1 MSKKTTGKREQ
12 NSSEFGVT
20 PSGKRLYKTFN
31 PADWQPTIQN
41 TPQQVD
47 PSCMTANNDLELILN
62 RIESAS
68 IDIAPSYADWR
79 DLGFALADALG
90 ESGRNYFH
98 RLSRFYPSYSQSE
111 TDKQYSACLASHGH
125 GITIKT
131 LYHLAKSAGIDIAIK
146 TQTNSIASK
155 KGNHNN
161 QKNHSSDNIP
171 PIPQTGDLE
180 EMSCQRVQR
189 SNSFKPMPSAA
200 DIAGPELG
208 NVDFSPMGE
217 PDGATLPAFP
227 KEIFETLPG
236 LLHAI
241 TSNADSPEDADL
253 LLLGSLT
260 VFSACIPNVYGV
272 YGQHEVYPNLFL
284 FVTAKASAGK
294 GRLSLCRR
302 LVEPIHQMMRQQCKA
317 EQEDYKLKLAQY
329 NASSDKAHEEKP
341 EEPPLRTLIIPA
353 NNSATGLFQL
363 LKENN
368 EKGLIFETEGDTLAQ
383 TFKSEHGN
391 YSDGFRKAF
400 HHETISY
407 NRRKDREFVEL
418 AKPQL
423 SALLSGTPRQI
434 SSLIPNAEN
443 GLFSRFMFYFMNL
456 RPIWKDVFA
465 GDDEQPL
472 EHKFDVYG
480 KEFLDFNLFLRQQPV
495 RFRFAFSITQQKAFN
510 AYFEQTQLQYLEL
523 CGEDYVGSIRRLGLI
538 AFRLAM
544 IMTALRIID
553 TGEVSS
559 VLICNDSDFNTV
571 MEIVKVLVLHA
582 AYIFEQLPKDTTTQQ
597 PSNHKRQLLDA
608 LPSEFDRQTYLNIAG
623 QLKIPAKTAEKQIA
637 RFAKAGLINHLAQNQ
652 YRKTS

>member
-1 MSKKTTGKREQ
+1 MSK
-12 NSSEFGVT
+12 
-20 PSGKRLYKTFN
+20 KTFN
-31 PADWQPTIQN
+31 PAEWISDKTKQIPQSQESLQSLN
-41 TPQQVD
+41 T
-47 PSCMTANNDLELILN
+47 NNDLEEITR
-62 RIESAS
+62 RIESSAL
-68 IDIAPSYADWR
+68 DIAPNYADWR

-90 ESGRNYFH
+90 ESGRNYYH

-125 GITIKT
+125 GVTIKT
-131 LYHLAKSAGIDIAIK
+131 LYHLAKSAGVSVSIPQPPKSPSLGGVGEA
-146 TQTNSIASK
+146 NS
-155 KGNHNN
+155 
-161 QKNHSSDNIP
+161 
-171 PIPQTGDLE
+171 PIPQNGDLE
-180 EMSCQRVQR
+180 NM
-189 SNSFKPMPSAA
+189 
-200 DIAGPELG
+200 G
-208 NVDFSPMGE
+208 NQE
-217 PDGATLPAFP
+217 KQLPAFP
-227 KEIFETLPG
+227 KEIFESLPG

-260 VFSACIPNVYGV
+260 VFSACMPNVYGV
-272 YGQHEVYPNLFL
+272 YGQHEVFPNLFL

-317 EQEDYKLKLAQY
+317 EQEEYKLKLTQY

-418 AKPQL
+418 ASPQL
-423 SALLSGTPRQI
+423 SALLSGTPKQV

-495 RFRFAFSITQQKAFN
+495 RFRFAFSSSQQKAFN

-523 CGEDYVGSIRRLGLI
+523 CGDDYVGSIRRLGLI

-559 VLICNDSDFNTV
+559 VLVCNDSDFNTV

-582 AYIFEQLPKDTTTQQ
+582 AYIFEQLPKDTATQQ
-597 PSNHKRQLLDA
+597 PLNHKRQLLDA
-608 LPSEFDRQTYLNIAG
+608 LPAEFDRPTYLTVAKNLNI
-623 QLKIPAKTAEKQIA
+623 PDKTAEKQIS
-637 RFAKAGLINHLAQNQ
+637 RFVDAGLLKRPSHGK
-652 YRKTS
+652 YCKS